1 MNPTAVAVAVE
12 APPVIMAPDVS
23 LPVKNAAK
31 ETAEGIL
38 YGSVSFASSWRFHL
52 CARSLM

>member
-12 APPVIMAPDVS
+12 APPIIMAPDVS
-23 LPVKNAAK
+23 VPVKNAAK

-38 YGSVSFASSWRFHL
+38 YGSVCSG
-52 CARSLM
+52 SLGDSTLRCC

>member
-1 MNPTAVAVAVE
+1 MNPTAIAVAVE
-12 APPVIMAPDVS
+12 VPPVIMAPDVS

-38 YGSVSFASSWRFHL
+38 YGSVSFCVPLGDSTSAP
-52 CARSLM
+52 AP